1 MLEEIKSIKL
11 DNGTELFLRNK
22 TREDL
27 ELTYEFYSRMPQRE
41 RELMRIDVSD
51 REVIDSRYDEIEKG
65 NAERLVAVKEGKI
78 VAEAILENMRYGW
91 LRKTGE
97 IRILLLPEFRETGLA
112 DYIAREIFLLAAR
125 RGLNNLIARV
135 LDQETEKYQTLKKLH
150 FKHEATQKNHAVDLH
165 ENTHDVHLMTFSLS
179 KMWRDMEE
187 AIRSTAPFG

>member
-1 MLEEIKSIKL
+1 MLEEIKMIKL
-11 DNGTELFLRNK
+11 DNGSELFLRNK

-27 ELTYEFYSRMPQRE
+27 ELTHEFYSRMPQKE

-65 NAERLVAVKEGKI
+65 NAERLVAIKEDKI

-97 IRILLLPEFRETGLA
+97 IRILILPEFRETGLA
-112 DYIAREIFLLAAR
+112 DFIAREIFLLAAR

-150 FKHEATQKNHAVDLH
+150 FKHEATQKGHAVDLH
-165 ENTHDVHLMTFSLS
+165 DNTHDVHLMTFSLS

-187 AIRSTAPFG
+187 AIRSTAPMG